1 MSENKSENSSGNNN
15 LSASQPAPEIFSD
28 ATSRLLN
35 NPESPTKV
43 YSASQPESSSAG
55 GILKKGRKS
64 LGNGRRVSFAAT
76 AHVRVFGSEEK
87 AAEEANRRRK
97 EQEEEEAEEQRQLA
111 EFRKQFEVVP
121 GVEELKESFNEFEIK
136 SSPLVSHTGSS
147 IAIDVTPSKRPFASI
162 DQSFD
167 GKKCIVGVWL

>member
-1 MSENKSENSSGNNN
+1 MSENNSENNSSNNY
-15 LSASQPAPEIFSD
+15 SASQPAPEIFSD

-76 AHVRVFGSEEK
+76 AHVRVFGSEE
-87 AAEEANRRRK
+87 EANRRRK
-97 EQEEEEAEEQRQLA
+97 EQEEEAEEQRQLA
-111 EFRKQFEVVP
+111 EFRKQFEVAP

-136 SSPLVSHTGSS
+136 SSPLVNHTATSTS
-147 IAIDVTPSKRPFASI
+147 IDVTPSKRPFASI

-167 GKKCIVGVWL
+167 GKECIVGV

>member
-1 MSENKSENSSGNNN
+1 MSENNSENNNF
-15 LSASQPAPEIFSD
+15 SASQPAPEIFSD
-28 ATSRLLN
+28 ATNRLLN

-43 YSASQPESSSAG
+43 YSASQPEPAGAG

-87 AAEEANRRRK
+87 AAEEAARRRR
-97 EQEEEEAEEQRQLA
+97 EAEEEAEEQRQLA
-111 EFRKQFEVVP
+111 EFRKQFEVP
-121 GVEELKESFNEFEIK
+121 AGSIVEELKDSFNQFEIK
-136 SSPLVSHTGSS
+136 SSPLVSHT
-147 IAIDVTPSKRPFASI
+147 ATIDVTPSKRPFTSI

-167 GKKCIVGVWL
+167 GKKIIVGFCL